1 MSNKTLMLVALVA
14 VVWFIWHKTGYKNP
28 LTAVMGK

>member
-1 MSNKTLMLVALVA
+1 MSNKMLMLVALVV

-28 LTAVMGK
+28 MAMVSGK